1 MAQNLKVFG
10 VGKIAVDTQSTDQY
24 NVPTNPKFTAE
35 GTFSSSI
42 RASDSVEQT
51 RLYSLI
57 YPNHLTSAVSNGE
70 FTEVGTSTANT
81 IRFNLATTNGSRIK
95 CYDANTGTGVILDS
109 TNYDSDYYYFV
120 LIHAKNHLKHHFA
133 RVTKVL
139 TEDTEGDA
147 FTFEPALGNEIEIDT
162 DFMLFK
168 GSHKTTTAVA
178 FSAGIKQD
186 LQNSLVCSKP
196 LFYFLRNNEKHFTA
210 NLSSGSASIAIS
222 TLSGIES
229 ENLQV
234 GMKISGKNIPA
245 NTTISLI
252 TATTIEMSNNAS
264 SASTGELITIENYN
278 ENYTLDKDDQLNH
291 NIKYTA
297 AISTTNSSGQIQT
310 FYLSVF
316 MTMQDFSNK
325 IMDYSKYSMKLEL
338 FDKLRELDENIAKGI
353 GSGTANSNEDTSLSS
368 YDYSDYTETLL
379 NARRSLADAK
389 QSSSSD
395 KSGPTRYVHYDFSPK
410 KVNIISNVLDMQ
422 LEESFAPRGGF
433 SSAKIIDNSKMTGVK
448 INNFEKYIVRHRVF
462 RGDLSEFVDIPAR
475 VNAFD
480 SSREY
485 TFFTDFELYKFINVN
500 DEVKIGDYILLVEGL
515 PPKSG
520 STQNIGFYDAI
531 RTEDQQQFQ
540 TASQL
545 GLSWSS
551 LLTADQKLQRRAFNF
566 NDRSLL
572 SSFNIVENREK
583 ELFVS
588 IVSKDFEYLEADVLA
603 SDSELGL
610 LYLKFDEKAYSN
622 TETSMRYATGI
633 FNIEIQRFTGKIEK
647 IEAFKE
653 NQQNFIKI
661 EGRDEFSQLLGP
673 IVNRNTAFSEDIIY
687 STNSPYNTLTS
698 LSSNGD
704 FSFNNVNIT
713 NTSSISLT
721 AGDRIFAE
729 INDHFVFV
737 GVIKD
742 DTSSATTHELEEK
755 AFAKSTGKALYKA
768 ITKNYMLT
776 KALSSNPLVSSE
788 TSLKGSADKGI
799 FFSSGT
805 FIDSTKNASEGTS
818 LVGTSSSNNEK
829 GVGYFIHQPKGISSD
844 NYFQCRLTNND
855 NSVFQTLD
863 TVNTLLDFEIL
874 NISEENGNQVLEVA
888 PYMPLSLGRV
898 ELNYANTRNTTF
910 TDIGN
915 PTATSNK
922 NYFDITVTHGHNFL
936 SSTSDKRNHHGK
948 PVFKNGEFLG
958 FITFAYLRQD
968 YSTVRVFVDR
978 IITTATS
985 DTIQLL
991 TYASARNTSSKLTQE
1006 LHLLNGGHLWNGKII
1021 SLLNPNT
1028 TENGKVFSLDYPKHY
1043 NSGLSSSYCSAF
1055 GTPYYNI
1062 YNLEK
1067 GNINSRQIRNHISSI
1082 ERPNVFEFY
1091 SEIPSKIRYY
1101 ASTNKFGLG
1110 NTYSGATLVDNII
1123 GTDKYISSSFPNTL
1137 AEARGFVPS
1146 QGSKFYDTTIHKS
1159 GGSADIVALDQD
1171 QIEASN
1177 TVSISSSDY
1186 LRSNP
1191 LFLKDYF
1198 GHIDAKIARMFLFS
1212 NSDLEPYSSLRED
1225 SLMYIDGSSNSKDI
1239 TNYKLFAK
1247 RKSIETTNSDT
1258 KSLTT
1263 GSTFSIKNNDED
1275 YVSCDIISA
1284 DKTLSDL
1291 TRFSIMRLTE
1301 LCLDWSFN
1309 QFDPENIPSKDKIM
1323 PPIALEQN
1331 ILSVTNASNITAYD
1345 TSANTVTTNP
1355 AVNVGGSGLSNGD
1368 ILYDLQGRLIGT
1380 VDSQSTN
1387 TITFNSTPNKTNGT
1401 SSTCALG
1408 YVITSGNRNYDLFS
1422 GNGKGDTFIEFG
1434 KELHMLKGLATE
1446 SSTLTTGWGKFV
1458 SSGPPV
1464 IADTWYNT
1472 HSSAFG
1478 PLFSKNNK
1486 IHLVLPFAYNVR
1498 HGTTTIEKA
1507 VKLFDIFRN
1516 MIDIDDTG
1524 SNNDANEYADNLIPI
1539 FLDRYGVEDGKALA
1553 SEGMAGADIIEAHV
1567 NNGSGATNK
1576 DTITMACTTP
1586 PFENN
1591 TDEDTNVDY
1600 DDSADGVFLGF
1611 KPKLILN
1618 YSNVTSRVTKG
1629 GESVYE
1635 IDIASSGGNVF
1646 LDFVDLTGCYLVSEA
1661 GLFLDSDG
1669 DLTVNSGSL
1678 DDAKPDDICYVVSH
1692 EIDSSNSTKTHR
1704 LILDNL
1710 FVSGSDR
1717 IFRIMQPN
1725 HTCFHSFSPKEIKLQ
1740 MTSSR
1745 YTKMPSSNQ
1754 CYNGINSFFNRNSK
1768 GGRDIKGNN
1777 EGILSMY
1784 VLVDCDNQNN
1794 NTSEKHTVI
1803 RHHNSYANILPSQ
1816 AVAVNVSDGDNNVK
1830 TTIEYFSG
1838 ITGLS
1843 SSINE
1848 TLKFGQMKEMLGV
1861 VSVSETLNI
1870 TVNSEID
1877 TDFTRACI
1885 GSTLTV
1891 SNEADKLIDNLLKD
1905 NNIEADIAESNYPLF
1920 LAPNFQ
1926 GVDLFSAVNL
1936 LLEKKDKSIIYEYDK
1951 FKVLDKKDNQFY
1963 SKVLLEENGDL
1974 QIYDLQKES
1983 NMFNVYNEIVVYGKN
1998 HRGLRKRSKSI
2009 NKIGVKTL
2017 EVHEPELTSQE
2028 EVDERARVLREVH
2041 SEDDNNRLFKVSVGH
2056 SGISQLK
2063 SGDLIRLNVPRE
2075 NVNNEQVIVLQ
2086 IRHLLNGLM
2095 ELQLGKFSKLLEDIF
2110 AELQVKNKTIDAN
2123 LRKKEF
2129 GEQNIIKLDIE
2140 DTFKIKQLRL
2150 FVRKRTSA
2158 SSFKLGFGTVLN
2170 TGTTTLGYGVGT
2182 GITFTTLID
2191 EELI

>member
-10 VGKIAVDTQSTDQY
+10 IGETAVDTQSSDQY

-35 GTFSSSI
+35 GTFSSSL
-42 RASDSVEQT
+42 RASDNVEQT

-57 YPNHLTSAVSNGE
+57 YPSHLTSGVASGE

-95 CYDANTGTGVILDS
+95 CYDENTGTGVKLDS
-109 TNYDSDYYYFV
+109 TNYDSDHHYFV

-147 FTFEPALGNEIEIDT
+147 FSFEPALGNEIELNT

-168 GSHKTTTAVA
+168 GPHKTSTAVA

-196 LFYFLRNNEKHFTA
+196 LFYFLKTNEKHFTA
-210 NLSSGSASIAIS
+210 NLSSGSALIAIS

-229 ENLQV
+229 GNLQV

-252 TATTIEMSNNAS
+252 TTTHITMSNNAS
-264 SASTGELITIENYN
+264 ASSTGELITIENYN
-278 ENYTLDKDDQLNH
+278 EDYTLDKDDQLDH

-297 AISTTNSSGQIQT
+297 AISTTNTSGAINT

-316 MTMQDFSNK
+316 GTMQDFSNK
-325 IMDYSKYSMKLEL
+325 IVDYSKYSMKLEL
-338 FDKLRELDENIAKGI
+338 VDKLRELDENHAKGI
-353 GSGTANSNEDTSLSS
+353 GSGTANSNEDTSLSA
-368 YDYSDYTETLL
+368 YNYTDYTETLL
-379 NARRSLADAK
+379 NSRRSLADAK
-389 QSSSSD
+389 QSTSSD
-395 KSGPTRYVHYDFSPK
+395 KSGPIRYVHYDYSPK
-410 KVNIISNVLDMQ
+410 KVNIISNVLD
-422 LEESFAPRGGF
+422 LELEQSYAPRGSF
-433 SSAKIIDNSKMTGVK
+433 ASSKVIDNSKMLGVK
-448 INNFEKYIVRHRVF
+448 INDFEKYRIRHRVF
-462 RGDLSEFVDIPAR
+462 RGDLSEFVDIPAK
-475 VNAFD
+475 VNAFN

-485 TFFTDFELYKFINVN
+485 SFHTDFELYNYLNVG
-500 DEVKIGDYILLVEGL
+500 DEVKIGDYILFVEAL
-515 PPKSG
+515 PTNGISF
-520 STQNIGFYDAI
+520 SDLI
-531 RTEDQQQFQ
+531 RTENSQQFK

-551 LLTADQKLQRRAFNF
+551 LLTADQQLKRRAFNF
-566 NDRSLL
+566 KDRTLL

-588 IVSKDFEYLEADVLA
+588 IVSKDFEYLEAEVVV
-603 SDSELGL
+603 SNSKLGL
-610 LYLKFDEKAYSN
+610 LYLKFGEKAYSN

-633 FNIEIQRFTGKIEK
+633 FNIEIERFTGKIEK

-704 FSFNNVNIT
+704 FSFNSVNIT

-729 INDHFVFV
+729 INDHFIFV
-737 GVIKD
+737 GVIKNN
-742 DTSSATTHELEEK
+742 TSSATTHELEEK

-768 ITKNYMLT
+768 STKNYMLT

-799 FFSSGT
+799 FFSGGA
-805 FIDSTKNASEGTS
+805 IVDSNENASEGTS
-818 LVGTSSSNNEK
+818 LIGTSSSNNEK

-855 NSVFQTLD
+855 NSAFQSFD

-874 NISEENGNQVLEVA
+874 NISEENGNKVLEVA

-958 FITFAYLRQD
+958 FITFAYLRTD

-1028 TENGKVFSLDYPKHY
+1028 TQNGKVFSLDYPKHY

-1091 SEIPSKIRYY
+1091 SEIPSKIKYY

-1110 NTYSGATLVDNII
+1110 NTYSGATLVDDII

-1225 SLMYIDGSSNSKDI
+1225 SLMYFSVDTDGVSHFKDI

-1263 GSTFSIKNNDED
+1263 GQTVSVKNNDED
-1275 YVSCDIISA
+1275 YISCDIISA
-1284 DKTLSDL
+1284 DKTLSSL

-1309 QFDPENIPSKDKIM
+1309 QFDPENIPSKDKMM
-1323 PPIALEQN
+1323 PPIGLEQN
-1331 ILSVTNASNITAYD
+1331 ILSVTNTANITAYD
-1345 TSANTVTTNP
+1345 TSTNTVTTNTT
-1355 AVNVGGSGLSNGD
+1355 VTVGGSGLSNGD

-1380 VDSQSTN
+1380 VDSQSST
-1387 TITFNSTPNKTNGT
+1387 TITFDSDPIKTNGT
-1401 SSTCALG
+1401 SNTCALG
-1408 YVITSGNRNYDLFS
+1408 YVITSGNRNHDLFS
-1422 GNGKGDTFIEFG
+1422 GNGKGDTFIDFG
-1434 KELHMLKGLATE
+1434 KEIHMLKGLATQTSHE
-1446 SSTLTTGWGKFV
+1446 SDGWGSTKGGATDDRWRT
-1458 SSGPPV
+1458 S
-1464 IADTWYNT
+1464 Y
-1472 HSSAFG
+1472 SASFG
-1478 PLFSKNNK
+1478 PLFSANNK
-1486 IHLVLPFAYNVR
+1486 IHLVLPFAYNIR
-1498 HGTTTIEKA
+1498 HSTTTIEKA

-1539 FLDRYGVEDGKALA
+1539 FLDRYGVEDGKELA
-1553 SEGMAGADIIEAHV
+1553 SEGMAGQDIIEAHV

-1576 DTITMACTTP
+1576 DTITMACTTA
-1586 PFENN
+1586 PFNNN
-1591 TDEDTNVDY
+1591 TDEDINADY
-1600 DDSADGVFLGF
+1600 DDTADGVFLGF

-1618 YSNVTSRVTKG
+1618 YSNLTARVTKG
-1629 GESVYE
+1629 GENVYE
-1635 IDIASSGGNVF
+1635 IDVASSGGNVF

-1669 DLTVNSGSL
+1669 DLTANVGSL
-1678 DDAKPDDICYVVSH
+1678 DDAKPDHICYVISH
-1692 EIDSSNSTKTHR
+1692 ELDASNSTKTHR
-1704 LILDNL
+1704 LILDND
-1710 FVSGSDR
+1710 FGSGSDR

-1803 RHHNSYANILPSQ
+1803 RHHSSYANILPSQ
-1816 AVAVNVSDGDNNVK
+1816 ATTVNVSDGDNNLK
-1830 TTIEYFSG
+1830 TEIEYFSG

-1843 SSINE
+1843 SSVNE
-1848 TLKFGQMKEMLGV
+1848 ILTFAQMKEMLGV
-1861 VSVSETLNI
+1861 VSVSEILNI
-1870 TVNSEID
+1870 TVNAEID
-1877 TDFTRACI
+1877 SDFTRACI

-1891 SNEADKLIDNLLKD
+1891 ANETDKLIDNLLKD
-1905 NNIEADIAESNYPLF
+1905 NNIEVDVTDSNYPLF

-1926 GVDLFSAVNL
+1926 GVDLFSAVNF
-1936 LLEKKDKSIIYEYDK
+1936 LLERKDKSILYEYDK

-1963 SKVLLEENGDL
+1963 SEVILEENGDL

-1998 HRGLRKRSKSI
+1998 HRGIRKRNKSI
-2009 NKIGVKTL
+2009 KKIGIKTL

-2028 EVDERARVLREVH
+2028 EVDRRARVLREVH
-2041 SEDDNNRLFKVSVGH
+2041 SEDSNNRLFKVTIGH
-2056 SGISQLK
+2056 SGISQLRG
-2063 SGDLIRLNVPRE
+2063 GDLIRLNVPRE
-2075 NVNNEQVIVLQ
+2075 NIENEQVIVLQ
-2086 IRHLLNGLM
+2086 IKHLLNGLM
-2095 ELQLGKFSKLLEDIF
+2095 ELQLGKFSRLLEDIF
-2110 AELQVKNKTIDAN
+2110 AELQIKNKTVDAN
-2123 LRKKEF
+2123 LRKQQY
-2129 GEQNIIKLDIE
+2129 GEENIIKIDIE
-2140 DTFKIKQLRL
+2140 DKFKIKQLRL
-2150 FVRKRTSA
+2150 FVRKRTS
-2158 SSFKLGFGTVLN
+2158 SGSFKLGFGTALN
-2170 TGTTTLGYGVGT
+2170 TGTNTLGYGVGT

>member
-10 VGKIAVDTQSTDQY
+10 VGKTTVNSQSTDQR

-35 GTFSSSI
+35 STFSSSL
-42 RASDSVEQT
+42 RASDGVEQT
-51 RLYSLI
+51 RFYSLI
-57 YPNHLTSAVSNGE
+57 YPNHLTSAVANGE

-95 CYDANTGTGVILDS
+95 CYDANTGTGVKLDS
-109 TNYDSDYYYFV
+109 TNYDSDHYYFV

-133 RVTKVL
+133 RVTKIL
-139 TEDTEGDA
+139 TEDAEGDA
-147 FTFEPALGNEIEIDT
+147 FTFEPALGNEIEINT

-178 FSAGIKQD
+178 FSAGIKHD
-186 LQNSLVCSKP
+186 LKQSLVCSKP
-196 LFYFLRNNEKHFTA
+196 LFYFLRTNEKHFTA
-210 NLSSGSASIAIS
+210 NLSSGSAEIAVS
-222 TLSGIES
+222 SLSGIES
-229 ENLQV
+229 GNLQV
-234 GMKISGKNIPA
+234 GMKLSGKNIPA

-252 TATTIEMSNNAS
+252 TTTTIFMSNNAS
-264 SASTGELITIENYN
+264 AASTGELITIENYN
-278 ENYTLDKDDQLNH
+278 ENYTLDKDDQLDH
-291 NIKYTA
+291 NTKYTA

-310 FYLSVF
+310 FFFSVF
-316 MTMQDFSNK
+316 MTMQHFSSK
-325 IMDYSKYSMKLEL
+325 IIDYSKYSMKLEL
-338 FDKLRELDENIAKGI
+338 FDKLRDLDTT
-353 GSGTANSNEDTSLSS
+353 SHLSNEGTTLPS
-368 YDYSDYTETLL
+368 YDYSDYEETLL
-379 NARRSLADAK
+379 NSRRSLTDGL
-389 QSSSSD
+389 QSSSND
-395 KSGPTRYVHYDFSPK
+395 KSGPTRYVHYDYSPK
-410 KVNIISNVLDMQ
+410 KVNIISNVLDME

-433 SSAKIIDNSKMTGVK
+433 SSTKVIDNSKMMGVK
-448 INNFEKYIVRHRVF
+448 INDFEKYRVRHRVF

-475 VNAFD
+475 VSAFD
-480 SSREY
+480 SSRQY
-485 TFFTDFELYKFINVN
+485 TFFTDFELFKFINVN

-515 PPKSG
+515 PSKSG

-551 LLTADQKLQRRAFNF
+551 LLTADQKLKRRAFNF
-566 NDRSLL
+566 TDRSLL
-572 SSFNIVENREK
+572 SSFNIVENRER

-588 IVSKDFEYLEADVLA
+588 IVSKNFEYLEAEVLA

-610 LYLKFDEKAYSN
+610 LYLRFDEKAYSN

-698 LSSNGD
+698 LSSNGTFD
-704 FSFNNVNIT
+704 FSSVNIS

-721 AGDRIFAE
+721 KGDRIFAE
-729 INDHFVFV
+729 LADHFVFI
-737 GVIKD
+737 GVVKN
-742 DTSSATTHELEEK
+742 DTTNATTHELEEK
-755 AFAKSTGKALYKA
+755 AFAKGFAKALYKA
-768 ITKNYMLT
+768 TTKNYMLT

-799 FFSSGT
+799 FFLSGA
-805 FIDSTKNASEGTS
+805 FVDSNKNASEGTS

-844 NYFQCRLTNND
+844 NYFQCRLTNGD
-855 NSVFQTLD
+855 NSVFQTFD
-863 TVNTLLDFEIL
+863 TINTLLDFEIL
-874 NISEENGNQVLEVA
+874 STSEENGNQVLEVA

-922 NYFDITVTHGHNFL
+922 WYFDITVSQNGDDFL
-936 SSTSDKRNHHGK
+936 SSTSSPRNHHGK

-958 FITFAYLRQD
+958 FITFVYLQTD

-985 DTIQLL
+985 DTIQIL
-991 TYASARNTSSKLTQE
+991 TYDSTRNTSSKLTQE

-1028 TENGKVFSLDYPKHY
+1028 TQDGKVFSLDYPKHY
-1043 NSGLSSSYCSAF
+1043 NSGLSSSYCAAF

-1091 SEIPSKIRYY
+1091 SEIPSKIKYY

-1110 NTYSGATLVDNII
+1110 NTYSGATLIDDII

-1159 GGSADIVALDQD
+1159 GGSADIVALDTAYIQ
-1171 QIEASN
+1171 SS
-1177 TVSISSSDY
+1177 TVVPISSSNY

-1198 GHIDAKIARMFLFS
+1198 GHIDAKVARMFLFS

-1225 SLMYIDGSSNSKDI
+1225 SLMYFSVDTDGVSHFKDI

-1247 RKSIETTNSDT
+1247 RESIETTNSDT

-1263 GSTFSIKNNDED
+1263 GNTVSVKNNDED
-1275 YVSCDIISA
+1275 YISCDIISA
-1284 DKTLSDL
+1284 DKTLSNL
-1291 TRFSIMRLTE
+1291 TRFSMMRLTE

-1309 QFDPENIPSKDKIM
+1309 QFDPENMPSKDKMM

-1331 ILSVTNASNITAYD
+1331 ILSVTNSATITAYD
-1345 TSANTVTTNP
+1345 NSANTVTTNIT
-1355 AVNVGGSGLSNGD
+1355 VQVGSSGLSNGD
-1368 ILYDLQGRLIGT
+1368 ILFDLQGREIGT
-1380 VDSQSTN
+1380 VSSQSST
-1387 TITFNSTPNKTNGT
+1387 TITFSSSPIKTNGT
-1401 SSTCALG
+1401 SNTCALG

-1422 GNGKGDTFIEFG
+1422 GNGKGDTFIAFG
-1434 KELHMLKGLATE
+1434 KELHMLKGLATH
-1446 SSTLTTGWGKFV
+1446 SSTLTTGWGKQT
-1458 SSGPPV
+1458 STGPPPTGE
-1464 IADTWYNT
+1464 TWFETY
-1472 HSSAFG
+1472 SSPFG
-1478 PLFSKNNK
+1478 PAFSANNK

-1507 VKLFDIFRN
+1507 FKLFDIFRN
-1516 MIDIDDTG
+1516 MIDIDDT
-1524 SNNDANEYADNLIPI
+1524 SANNDANEYADNLIPI
-1539 FLDRYGVEDGKALA
+1539 FLDRYGVEDGKELA

-1576 DTITMACTTP
+1576 DTITMACTTA

-1618 YSNVTSRVTKG
+1618 FSNVTTRVTKG

-1635 IDIASSGGNVF
+1635 IDVASSGGNVF
-1646 LDFVDLTGCYLVSEA
+1646 LDFVDLTGCYLVSES
-1661 GLFLDSDG
+1661 GYIIDSEG
-1669 DLTVNSGSL
+1669 TLTLHSGSM
-1678 DDAKPDDICYVVSH
+1678 DDSKPSHICYIISH
-1692 EIDSSNSTKTHR
+1692 EIDASNSTKTHR
-1704 LILDNL
+1704 LILDNA
-1710 FVSGSDR
+1710 FGSGSDR

-1740 MTSSR
+1740 MPSSR
-1745 YTKMPSSNQ
+1745 YTKMPSNNL

-1768 GGRDIKGNN
+1768 GGRNIKGNN

-1784 VLVDCDNQNN
+1784 VLIDCDNQNN
-1794 NTSEKHTVI
+1794 NTNEKHIVV
-1803 RHHNSYANILPSQ
+1803 RHRDSYTNILPSESIT
-1816 AVAVNVSDGDNNVK
+1816 VNISDGDNNFK
-1830 TTIEYFSG
+1830 TSLEYVSGVELTGIEIAGETI
-1838 ITGLS
+1838 I
-1843 SSINE
+1843 
-1848 TLKFGQMKEMLGV
+1848 FGEMKEMLGV

-1870 TVNSEID
+1870 TVNGEID

-1891 SNEADKLIDNLLKD
+1891 ANETDKLIDNLLKD
-1905 NNIEADIAESNYPLF
+1905 NNIEVDITDSNYPLF

-1926 GVDLFSAVNL
+1926 GVDLYSAINL
-1936 LLEKKDKSIIYEYDK
+1936 LLERKDKSIVYEYDK

-1963 SKVLLEENGDL
+1963 SEVILEEKGDI

-1983 NMFNVYNEIVVYGKN
+1983 NMFNVYNEVVVYGKN
-1998 HRGLRKRSKSI
+1998 HRAIRKRSKSI
-2009 NKIGVKTL
+2009 KQIGIKTL
-2017 EVHEPELTSQE
+2017 EVHEPELGSQE
-2028 EVDERARVLREVH
+2028 EVDRRARVLREVH
-2041 SEDDNNRLFKVSVGH
+2041 SEDSNNRLFKVNVGH

-2063 SGDLIRLNVPRE
+2063 AGDLIRMNVPRE
-2075 NVNNEQVIVLQ
+2075 NINNEQVIVLQ
-2086 IRHLLNGLM
+2086 IKHLLNGLM
-2095 ELQLGKFSKLLEDIF
+2095 ELQLGKFSRLLEDIF
-2110 AELQVKNKTIDAN
+2110 AELQIKNKTIDAN
-2123 LRKKEF
+2123 LRKQDY
-2129 GEQNIIKLDIE
+2129 GEENIIKVDIE
-2140 DTFKIKQLRL
+2140 DFFKIKQLRL
-2150 FVRKRTSA
+2150 FVRKRTSS
-2158 SSFKLGFGTVLN
+2158 SSFKLGFGTTLN